1 MKVFIVYCHP
11 SRNSLTYEVLEA
23 FMNGLR
29 DAGHEYILSDL
40 YEMDFQT
47 DLSEAEYL
55 REAFYRTELPVPEDV
70 RKEQNKIQT
79 SDGIAF
85 IYPVFWTE
93 APAKLVGWFD
103 RVMTS
108 GFAYSPNP
116 AMKVLDKALFLA
128 SAGKTLESLSETG
141 EAKAMEIVMLG
152 DRIRTRAL
160 QKQLVILDG
169 TTRWEEAV
177 RNSKRKEHLKTA
189 YELGLTF

>member
-169 TTRWEEAV
+169 TTRWEETV

-189 YELGLTF
+189 YDLGLTF